1 MSWPPKR
8 PSTKMRIGMPGA
20 LAAALLLSS
29 CGTSVQRM
37 DAGEVKDISGRW
49 NDTDSRLVAEEMIS
63 DCLSRPWYSAAHSAL
78 GKNPTV
84 IVGSVKNQSQEH
96 IATDTFVEDLQRSL
110 INSGKV
116 EFVASKMERGEV
128 RDERLDQ
135 DTNATEDTRKAH
147 GQETGADYMLS
158 GALNQIVDQ
167 EGGKA
172 VVFYQTNLKMV
183 DIKSQKIVWNGQ
195 KKLKKFVKR
204 SKAGW

>member
-1 MSWPPKR
+1 
-8 PSTKMRIGMPGA
+8 MRIGKTGA
-20 LAAALLLSS
+20 LAAALLMSA

-37 DAGEVKDISGRW
+37 DAGEVKDVSGRW

-84 IVGSVKNQSQEH
+84 IVGTVKNQSQEH

-116 EFVASKMERGEV
+116 EFVASKGERGEV

-135 DTNATEDTRKAH
+135 DTNAAEETRKAH